1 MLGGPLE
8 RSGFPPPAGS
18 FTPPRC
24 GLFLLRRSQ
33 LGDDLGDAPEELG
46 PDQEVA
52 FERRLERDPG
62 LLAESVDAG
71 HAPSGRSDLAL
82 LQQVHVVSLR
92 RSAVVAGRGLVRI
105 FYRPFLLLFAAGGR
119 SSRSGAQR
127 SRDAGRRSPIN
138 GGADA
143 GWCLSVQDQHSE
155 QVSAGCSCGSAGPL
169 RQSFR
174 LCMVIG
180 TTTGYFDTN
189 SPDCLSLGVDP
200 AGRSRKRPSDR
211 SRNTSCLQACRSWR
225 QPVGS
230 ISVSDSGRGAGGE
243 EAAGGRGAD
252 VPEQAASYYGQYQ
265 QPAPVGLLAD
275 LRRLLTGPSARARAT
290 PAARTQASQAGS
302 VSDRVSDAVP
312 AAARSTRAQTE
323 SPEPPPER
331 PGSAREAA
339 GVKNK
344 ARGISRN

>member
-1 MLGGPLE
+1 MTAPLLFRLDLDEPRLRVLGVRSVPEPVHDQEVRRVGGFSPARGPE
-8 RSGFPPPAGS
+8 RDLD
-18 FTPPRC
+18 R
-24 GLFLLRRSQ
+24 

-82 LQQVHVVSLR
+82 LLQVHVVSLR

-105 FYRPFLLLFAAGGR
+105 FHRHFLLLFAAGGR

-180 TTTGYFDTN
+180 TTTEPLAKLPGDWGWAQSSALLVNTICPGSWTGYLVGRTGGT
-189 SPDCLSLGVDP
+189 PG
-200 AGRSRKRPSDR
+200 GRSRMFRRVLDR
-211 SRNTSCLQACRSWR
+211 ALGHPWVTDARRAPRGVAGGALVMS
-225 QPVGS
+225 
-230 ISVSDSGRGAGGE
+230 RGAR
-243 EAAGGRGAD
+243 AG
-252 VPEQAASYYGQYQ
+252 
-265 QPAPVGLLAD
+265 
-275 LRRLLTGPSARARAT
+275 RR
-290 PAARTQASQAGS
+290 
-302 VSDRVSDAVP
+302 
-312 AAARSTRAQTE
+312 
-323 SPEPPPER
+323 
-331 PGSAREAA
+331 
-339 GVKNK
+339 
-344 ARGISRN
+344 